1 MLILPPSLRFRKYSV
16 PRVTNNMKVTYY
28 VKDNFHSEYSGSVGR
43 LEATVEEEYV
53 SNLKHNC
60 YRERNYREA
69 SIAKARN
76 LGDRE
81 LYNKAKGLSTPSCD
95 ALGRYHK

>member
-1 MLILPPSLRFRKYSV
+1 MLIPFPLSSSKYSV
-16 PRVTNNMKVTYY
+16 PRTTNNFKVTYY

-43 LEATVEEEYV
+43 LEASVEEEFLT
-53 SNLKHNC
+53 NLKHNC

-76 LGDRE
+76 LGDRD
-81 LYNKAKGLSTPSCD
+81 LYNKAKTLTTPSCD